1 MKTARG
7 SRKAITLK
15 PDAAP
20 IPLRPAKDRRRAKRP
35 DAGGEEARERFAR
48 TFADVLSGR
57 FGGSW
62 SVEWEGEDR
71 DPLPSDRDERT
82 VADRE

>member
-7 SRKAITLK
+7 EAKAITLK
-15 PDAAP
+15 PDAPP
-20 IPLRPAKDRRRAKRP
+20 IPLRPGKDRHRAKRP
-35 DAGGEEARERFAR
+35 DGGGEEARERFAR

-62 SVEWEGEDR
+62 SVEWEGADR
-71 DPLPSDRDERT
+71 APLSSDRDGRSLAGE
-82 VADRE
+82 E

>member
-1 MKTARG
+1 MKTAGGKRE
-7 SRKAITLK
+7 AITLK
-15 PDAAP
+15 PDAPP
-20 IPLRPAKDRRRAKRP
+20 IPLRPAKDRLRAKRP

-62 SVEWEGEDR
+62 SVEWEGADR
-71 DPLPSDRDERT
+71 AALPPDERKQRS
-82 VADRE
+82 DPHC